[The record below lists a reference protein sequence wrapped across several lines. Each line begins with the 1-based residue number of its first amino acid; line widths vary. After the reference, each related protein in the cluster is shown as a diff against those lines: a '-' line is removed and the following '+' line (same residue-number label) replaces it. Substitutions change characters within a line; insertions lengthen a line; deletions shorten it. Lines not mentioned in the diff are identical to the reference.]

1 LLNLEKNAARCFQDG
16 YYNDP
21 ITMTEVQPVT
31 IRCRYSS
38 GVHMNRFFALAIALL
53 ASGTL
58 NAADPQRFITK
69 VELPSGQTAVVAE
82 GDFEA
87 RSIGSFSVRLYD
99 AAPPGDETTFFRAGT
114 VRPRDGTVEKVM
126 LADVDGDQ
134 QPEIIVVVRSA
145 GTGAYL
151 SAQAFAFDKQRLIFR
166 AAVEGLPPDAEP
178 VATLRNSTGK
188 KN

>member
-1 LLNLEKNAARCFQDG
+1 
-16 YYNDP
+16 
-21 ITMTEVQPVT
+21 
-31 IRCRYSS
+31 
-38 GVHMNRFFALAIALL
+38 MNKFLALAIALL

-58 NAADPQRFITK
+58 NAADSGRFITK
-69 VELPSGQTAVVAE
+69 VELPAGQTAVVAE

-99 AAPPGDETTFFRAGT
+99 AASPGDETTFFRAGII
-114 VRPRDGTVEKVM
+114 RPRDGTVEKVM
-126 LADVDGDQ
+126 LADVDGDR

-151 SAQAFAFDKQRLIFR
+151 SAQAFAFDKKRLILR
-166 AAVEGLPPDAEP
+166 AAVEGIPPDAEP
-178 VATLRNSTGK
+178 MATLRNSTRK